1 MKSIVQLCAGLAA
14 LAVSGLALAHPGHE
28 AAAGLA
34 AGFAHPFTGLDHLL
48 AMLGVGL
55 WAAQSGGRP
64 LYAMP
69 LAFVAAML
77 AGALLGI
84 SGTFIFAPAAVES
97 LIAASVLV
105 LGLLVALR
113 ARVGVAAAAML
124 VSGFAL
130 FHGIAHGSEMVS
142 EIVSGSGLAAAYIC
156 GFVLATLSLH
166 VLGIAIGRILQH
178 SRAGLRAAGLPIALA
193 GVAFLAQPLLA

>member
-1 MKSIVQLCAGLAA
+1 MKSTIQLSAGLAA

-48 AMLGVGL
+48 AMLAVGL

-77 AGALLGI
+77 AGALLGM
-84 SGTFIFAPAAVES
+84 SGTLTFAPAAVES

-113 ARVGVAAAAML
+113 AHVGIAAAAML

-142 EIVSGSGLAAAYIC
+142 GSGAASAFIC

-166 VLGIAIGRILQH
+166 VVGIAIGRVLQD
-178 SRAGLRAAGLPIALA
+178 SRIAMRAAGLPIALA
-193 GVAFLAQPLLA
+193 GVAFMAQPLLA

>member
-1 MKSIVQLCAGLAA
+1 MKSIIQLSTGLAA

-48 AMLGVGL
+48 AMLAVGL
-55 WAAQSGGRP
+55 WAVQSGGRP

-77 AGALLGI
+77 AGALLGM
-84 SGTFIFAPAAVES
+84 SGTLTFAPAAVES
-97 LIAASVLV
+97 MIAASVLV

-113 ARVGVAAAAML
+113 ARVGIAAAAVL

-130 FHGIAHGSEMVS
+130 FHGAAHGSEMVL
-142 EIVSGSGLAAAYIC
+142 GSGAASAYIC

-166 VLGIAIGRILQH
+166 MVGIAIGRILQD
-178 SRAGLRAAGLPIALA
+178 SRVGLRAAGLPIVLA
-193 GVAFLAQPLLA
+193 GVAFMTQPLLA

>member
-14 LAVSGLALAHPGHE
+14 LAVSGMALAHPGHE

-34 AGFAHPFTGLDHLL
+34 TGFAHPFTGLDHLL
-48 AMLGVGL
+48 AMLAVGL
-55 WAAQSGGRP
+55 WAAQSGGRT

-113 ARVGVAAAAML
+113 ARIGVAAAAML

-130 FHGIAHGSEMVS
+130 FHGIAHGSEM
-142 EIVSGSGLAAAYIC
+142 VSGSGLAAAYIC

-166 VLGIAIGRILQH
+166 VLGIAIGRILQG
-178 SRAGLRAAGLPIALA
+178 SSMGMRAAGLPISLA
-193 GVAFLAQPLLA
+193 GVAFMAQPLLA

>member
-1 MKSIVQLCAGLAA
+1 MKSILQLCAGLAA
-14 LAVSGLALAHPGHE
+14 LAVSGVALAHPGHE

-34 AGFAHPFTGLDHLL
+34 AGFAHPFTGMDHLL
-48 AMLGVGL
+48 AMLAVGL

-77 AGALLGI
+77 MGALLGL
-84 SGTFIFAPAAVES
+84 SGTLIVAPAMVES

-113 ARVGVAAAAML
+113 ARVGVVAAAML
-124 VSGFAL
+124 ISGFAL
-130 FHGIAHGSEMVS
+130 FHGIAHGSEMA
-142 EIVSGSGLAAAYIC
+142 SGSGMAAAYMA

-166 VLGIAIGRILQH
+166 GLGLAIGRILQD
-178 SRAGLRAAGLPIALA
+178 SKAGLRAAGLPIALA
-193 GVAFLAQPLLA
+193 GVAFMAQPLLA